1 MKTISLATLG
11 CKVNQCESAYLE
23 EKLAQEDFRIRPFSE
38 RADLYCINTCAVTG
52 RAAMQSRQLIRRAAR
67 LNPEASLVVM
77 GCYSQIAAETIATIP
92 GVTHILGTTEKLELL
107 DYLSHSEENQPQCIH
122 IGNVREA
129 PAPAPLVF
137 SKFANRTRAF
147 LKIQD
152 GCDGF
157 CSYCIVPYARGRSR
171 SITLESILSQLRR
184 FLDNG
189 YQEIVLTGIHLGQ
202 WGPDL
207 EPEQNLTILLR
218 SILHHCPPARLR
230 LSSLEPGEIT
240 FDLIQLIA
248 EEPELCPHLHIPL
261 QSGDVTILS
270 RMNRHY
276 HPDSYRDLVLEA
288 THRIPDLAVGADV
301 LVGFPGESD
310 ECFHNTY
317 RLIKALPLAY
327 LHVFPFSCRPGTLA
341 ANMQEQVSTGVIRQ
355 RCKLLSEL
363 DREKRLSFLQRFLGK
378 TRPVLVENRWDGASS
393 MLCGFSDNYLPV
405 LVHPDSAVK
414 NQVTM
419 ARLDRLQGNKLVAIP
434 VWS

>member
-1 MKTISLATLG
+1 MRTVALATLG

-23 EKLAQEDFRIRPFSE
+23 ERLAQEDFLIRPFSE
-38 RADLYCINTCAVTG
+38 QADLYCINTCAVTG

-107 DYLSHSEENQPQCIH
+107 AYLSQSEENQSQCIH
-122 IGNVREA
+122 LGDVREA
-129 PAPAPLVF
+129 PAPVPLVI
-137 SKFANRTRAF
+137 SNFANRTRAF

-152 GCDGF
+152 GCDAF
-157 CSYCIVPYARGRSR
+157 CSYCVVPYTRGRSR
-171 SITLESILSQLRR
+171 SITLESILSQVKR

-202 WGPDL
+202 WGTDL
-207 EPEQNLTILLR
+207 EPEQELTILLR

-240 FDLIQLIA
+240 PDLLQMIA
-248 EEPELCPHLHIPL
+248 DESELCPHLHIPL
-261 QSGDVTILS
+261 QSGDATILS

-276 HPDSYRDLVLEA
+276 HPESYRDLVLEA
-288 THRIPDLAVGADV
+288 THRIPDLAVGGDV
-301 LVGFPGESD
+301 LVGFPGETD

-317 RLIKALPLAY
+317 RLIEALPVAY
-327 LHVFPFSCRPGTLA
+327 LHVFPYSSRPNTPA
-341 ANMQEQVSTGVIRQ
+341 ANMPEQVAAEVIRR
-355 RCKLLSEL
+355 RCKVLAEL
-363 DREKRLSFLQRFLGK
+363 DKAKRFMFMQRFLGK
-378 TRPVLVENRWDGASS
+378 IRPVLVENRRDEATG

-405 LVHPDSAVK
+405 LLQANSGLE
-414 NQVTM
+414 NQVVM
-419 ARLDRLQGNKLVAIP
+419 ARLDRLEGNKLVAIP
-434 VWS
+434 V